1 MSPAIRA
8 ISGAVEDEV
17 LRTAPRKMQHATATL
32 DRASAAR
39 AVNSPTPAFRRESGQ
54 RHLDRCSPEL
64 RAAQLPD
71 FPARK
76 PSVHSQGRELSIER
90 CNLFSWRAITAF
102 LRAEIEQQTRQ
113 RRCQTGQRFRSVRA
127 Q

>member
-1 MSPAIRA
+1 MRRA
-8 ISGAVEDEV
+8 
-17 LRTAPRKMQHATATL
+17 PATL
-32 DRASAAR
+32 DRASAER
-39 AVNSPTPAFRRESGQ
+39 AVNSLTPAFRRESAQ
-54 RHLDRCSPEL
+54 LHLVRCSLEL

-76 PSVHSQGRELSIER
+76 PTAHSQGRELSIER

-102 LRAEIEQQTRQ
+102 LRAKIEQQTRQ
-113 RRCQTGQRFRSVRA
+113 RRCQTGQRFRSVCA

>member
-1 MSPAIRA
+1 MSPATRA

-17 LRTAPRKMQHATATL
+17 LRTAPQKMQHATAML

-54 RHLDRCSPEL
+54 LHWDRRSPEL

-76 PSVHSQGRELSIER
+76 RPAHSRGRELSIER
-90 CNLFSWRAITAF
+90 CNLFSSRVITAF
-102 LRAEIEQQTRQ
+102 LRAKIEQQAQ
-113 RRCQTGQRFRSVRA
+113 ERRCQTGYRFRSMRA